1 MAKVARVAEL
11 GLVIANVAI
20 IADLGMV
27 MKDLGELGELRGR
40 ILQPIVFHG

>member
-1 MAKVARVAEL
+1 MAKVAIVAEL

-40 ILQPIVFHG
+40 RFVEGIAKW